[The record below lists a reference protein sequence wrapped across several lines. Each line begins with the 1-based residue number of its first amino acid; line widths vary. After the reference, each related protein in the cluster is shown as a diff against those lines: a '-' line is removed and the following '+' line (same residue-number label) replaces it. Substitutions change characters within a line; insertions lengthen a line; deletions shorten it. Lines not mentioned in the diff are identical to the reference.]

1 MRMKMRQPYTHRTP
15 LYSGEGEEVY
25 REETASRRMP
35 REEEKQ

>member
-1 MRMKMRQPYTHRTP
+1 MRMKINPK